1 MSIHWQIRLTSTL
14 MAIFCLLL
22 AGISAGL
29 FPETAIAA
37 GKTTAPVKSG
47 YLCCNM
53 RVYNDWISDINYRFD
68 GTAIIP
74 PGTKAWVRETGRY
87 SFTLAMAGK
96 TRSLGNDYSRS
107 LPANQFLA
115 RYLVK
120 TSPRELIRTWDQDIQ
135 DAVRRMRIMVGMTEI
150 QVLTSLGYPP
160 HNYTPDLKSRQWKY
174 WLDRSSEFTIHWTKD
189 RTVRRIETDRET
201 RLKITHRPR
210 PEAASKVAIA
220 PTAVVDPVQTPQTP
234 FGVCASPTPV
244 LTPGLTEAYQELRS
258 SRSFMKTER

>member
-1 MSIHWQIRLTSTL
+1 MSIRWHNRLLPSL
-14 MAIFCLLL
+14 IGVCSLLL
-22 AGISAGL
+22 TAVGAGAL
-29 FPETAIAA
+29 PETAIAA
-37 GKTTAPVKSG
+37 GKNSAPVKSG

-74 PGTKAWVRETGRY
+74 PGTKAWVRGTGRY

-107 LPANQFLA
+107 LPADQFLA

-120 TSPRELIRTWDQDIQ
+120 TSPRELIRTWDQDTQ

-150 QVLTSLGYPP
+150 QVLTAIGYPP
-160 HNYTPDLKSRQWKY
+160 HNYTPDLKSRQWEY
-174 WLDRSSEFTIHWTKD
+174 WLDRSSEFTIHWTKE

-201 RLKITHRPR
+201 RWKITHRPKR
-210 PEAASKVAIA
+210 TAEPKVEIAATASAEPVPVAS
-220 PTAVVDPVQTPQTP
+220 TP

-244 LTPGLTEAYQELRS
+244 LTPALTDSYQELRN